1 MLAKH
6 QICTRSV
13 LSVID
18 AYMHQS
24 LEVKSKVKRTACST
38 ELQKKRNG
46 ATQYSF
52 SRDCKQIIQFI
63 IKVARFILHES
74 KGGNP

>member
-1 MLAKH
+1 M
-6 QICTRSV
+6 V
-13 LSVID
+13 D
-18 AYMHQS
+18 
-24 LEVKSKVKRTACST
+24 
-38 ELQKKRNG
+38 LQWDSPPPDG

-74 KGGNP
+74 KGENP